1 MGANQ
6 SKQPKRYFP
15 NTHNINNTHKS
26 SIMNTTLA
34 DPMTENIPENIPNV
48 INTPIETLKGA
59 DRGRQVL
66 TTFVDSNK
74 TYMAGDSLPQSELS
88 SPLIRTKLVTGQ
100 APDMAIITCADS
112 RVSPEIVFGVGLG
125 KVFVIRNAGNVAW
138 GDSVLGSL
146 EYAVSALNV
155 PLVMVMGH
163 SNCGAIGA
171 AVNAIQQE
179 NPSGTSPLERHVD
192 RIAEVIKP
200 SCGKHTDED
209 YEMQETVRNAVLHNV
224 KDGVKNLKKGDH
236 AVASAY
242 ENGTVTIVGAVYD
255 LASGEVCVVDE

>member
-1 MGANQ
+1 
-6 SKQPKRYFP
+6 
-15 NTHNINNTHKS
+15 
-26 SIMNTTLA
+26 MNSTLA

-48 INTPIETLKGA
+48 IPDTTIETLKGA

-66 TTFVDSNK
+66 STFVTSNK
-74 TYMAGDSLPQSELS
+74 AYMAGDSLPQSELS
-88 SPLIRTKLVTGQ
+88 SPLIRTNLTAGQ

-179 NPSGTSPLERHVD
+179 SESGSSPLERHID

-200 SCGKHTDED
+200 SCKHTED
-209 YEMQETVRNAVLHNV
+209 HHEMQETVRSAVLHNV
-224 KDGVKNLKKGDH
+224 KDGVNNLKNGDH
-236 AVASAY
+236 AVANAY
-242 ENGTVTIVGAVYD
+242 QTGSVSIVGAVYD
-255 LASGEVCVVDE
+255 LASGEVCVVDQ